1 MSRSHQL
8 IPYSTLFWRV
18 RTLRAEINRTTVR
31 KADRMR
37 ILQLVCSKCIR
48 GYTIVVIGDIWW
60 CICKFCVKCSSLV
73 MKSYNDYQSN
83 RKCCQGCFSQW
94 LIDNSLIRKFEPP
107 KANLFIFLLSD
118 KSPLSSFY
126 NLFKPIRNYDSTTLK
141 SHQMFNRWT
150 MEILVKVSVSRI
162 PLSSI
167 RDQFADTFWKH
178 YK

>member
-1 MSRSHQL
+1 ML
-8 IPYSTLFWRV
+8 L
-18 RTLRAEINRTTVR
+18 
-31 KADRMR
+31 
-37 ILQLVCSKCIR
+37 LVTS
-48 GYTIVVIGDIWW
+48 GGAFVS
-60 CICKFCVKCSSLV
+60 KFCVKCSSLV

-83 RKCCQGCFSQW
+83 RKCCQGCFSQL

-126 NLFKPIRNYDSTTLK
+126 NLFKLIRNYDRTTLK

-162 PLSSI
+162 HFRQSETNSLIRFESI
-167 RDQFADTFWKH
+167 TNKRPAMASAKKPCSILGKH
-178 YK
+178 PHKPILYWNNMIERSINHS